1 MADKPKANPNRIP
14 ADQSGA
20 WQSWALPNVGKSDSV
35 VEGTSKQDASASGGS
50 NAGETIED
58 VEIEGLSSTGL
69 TAEQMSEI
77 VQAAEQE
84 GFAQGFDQ
92 AQQQG
97 YEEGYRQGQE
107 RGAED
112 IRQVLSIEQQTFAS
126 LVKALKEPVDQ
137 QDEKLETLL
146 LTIVE
151 RISRAVVARELVTQ
165 PVDIVPLIRQSI
177 AALPTPGN
185 NIILHLNL
193 ADHDCVKRYAE
204 EHGHDWSLHV
214 SPDISA
220 GGVRVST
227 KASVVDDTVERRLD
241 ETIERFMKRQDL
253 DETTSDEQLL
263 EREHPAPQATQ
274 DFSNDLPLS
283 ASTPS
288 ESHLKNELHDNLD
301 VPHSDAGDSTEDD
314 QSV

>member
-20 WQSWALPNVGKSDSV
+20 WQSWSLPSVGNSGSV
-35 VEGTSKQDASASGGS
+35 VEGTSKPGASASA

-58 VEIEGLSSTGL
+58 VEVEGLSSTGL

-112 IRQVLSIEQQTFAS
+112 VRQLLSIEQQTFAS

-151 RISRAVVARELVTQ
+151 RISRAVVARDLATQ
-165 PVDIVPLIRQSI
+165 PADIIPLIRQSI

-185 NIILHLNL
+185 NVTLHFNL
-193 ADHDCVKRYAE
+193 ADHECVKRYAE
-204 EHGHDWSLHV
+204 QHGHDWNLQV
-214 SPDISA
+214 SPEISA

-227 KASVVDDTVERRLD
+227 KDSVVDDTVERRLD
-241 ETIERFMKRQDL
+241 ETIERFMLRQDL

-263 EREHPAPQATQ
+263 EREHPAPQSAPEPSN
-274 DFSNDLPLS
+274 DFSPS
-283 ASTPS
+283 ASKSDELMSDREQNDSPDARYFE
-288 ESHLKNELHDNLD
+288 ESDH
-301 VPHSDAGDSTEDD
+301 TEDD